1 MTTSIHDPAR
11 TALEAGVEGP
21 VLFAGDPRIEHELAG
36 FNLAV
41 RHDPHVVVGATSAA
55 DVAAAVRYAA
65 RRDLAVGVH
74 ATGHGGFSS
83 RDTVIVSTHR
93 MLACSVD
100 PVLATA
106 TVQAGVPWSMV
117 ISAAAP
123 HGLAPLSGSASSVG
137 AVGYTVGG
145 GAGPIIRSHGF
156 AADHVTSLE
165 MVTADGQVR
174 VVDGEHDPDLFWAV
188 RGGKANFGVVTQ
200 LTTRL
205 VRLSTLY
212 AGAVYFPGE
221 HAVELLHSW
230 REWVDTLDERTTSS
244 IALLRLPDLPH
255 VPAPLRG
262 RLTVHLRFAHTGDP
276 ESGRLIL
283 EPMLR
288 TAPSLID
295 TVREMPYSEVD
306 SIHNDPTE
314 PMPAWS
320 RGSFLRAL
328 PAEALDTLLDQAGPG
343 VQSPLVVVELRHLGG
358 AASRHPVPDNAV
370 TGRDAPFA
378 VNAVGP
384 LFPPVAEIVPNVG
397 HRLLDALAPWSTGQE
412 PVNFSGGPRT
422 PGDGTTAW
430 PAAIRERLLDVKR
443 RHDPDNVFRTGF
455 ALLATGSQ
463 PQNA

>member
-11 TALEAGVEGP
+11 AALEAGVSGP
-21 VLFAGDPRIEHELAG
+21 VLFAGDPRIDHELAG

-41 RHDPHVVVGATSAA
+41 RHEPHVVVGATNAA

-65 RRDLAVGVH
+65 RRGLAVGIH
-74 ATGHGGFSS
+74 ATGHGGYAS

-100 PVLATA
+100 PALATA

-137 AVGYTVGG
+137 AIGYTVGG

-156 AADHVTSLE
+156 AADHVTSLQL
-165 MVTADGQVR
+165 VTADGQVR
-174 VVDGEHDPDLFWAV
+174 VVDAEHDPDLFWAV

-200 LTTRL
+200 MTTRL
-205 VRLSTLY
+205 VRLPTLY

-221 HAVELLHSW
+221 QAAELLHGW
-230 REWVDTLDERTTSS
+230 RAWVDTLDERTSSS
-244 IALLRLPDLPH
+244 IALVRLPDRPH

-262 RLTVHLRFAHTGDP
+262 RLTVHLRFAHTGDA
-276 ESGRLIL
+276 ESGRATL

-288 TAPSLID
+288 LAPPLID
-295 TVREMPYSEVD
+295 AVREMPYSDVD

-314 PMPAWS
+314 PLPAWS
-320 RGSFLRAL
+320 RGSFLSGL
-328 PAEALDTLLDQAGPG
+328 PAAALDRLLDQAGPG
-343 VQSPLVVVELRHLGG
+343 VESPLVVVELRHLGG
-358 AASRHPVPDNAV
+358 AASRHPDPDNSVA
-370 TGRDAPFA
+370 GRDAPFV

-384 LFPPVAEIVPNVG
+384 LFPPIAEIVPTVG
-397 HRLLDALAPWSTGQE
+397 QRLLDALAPWSTGQE

-422 PGDGTTAW
+422 PGDGISAW
-430 PAAIRERLLDVKR
+430 PVAIRERLLEVKR

-455 ALLATGSQ
+455 ALLAAG
-463 PQNA
+463 A

>member
-11 TALEAGVEGP
+11 AALEAGVSGP
-21 VLFAGDPRIEHELAG
+21 VLFAGDPRIDHELAG

-41 RHDPHVVVGATSAA
+41 RHQPHVVVGATNAA

-65 RRDLAVGVH
+65 RRGLAVGVH
-74 ATGHGGFSS
+74 ATGHGGYAS

-100 PVLATA
+100 PALATA
-106 TVQAGVPWSMV
+106 TIQAGVPWSMV

-156 AADHVTSLE
+156 AADLVTSLE
-165 MVTADGQVR
+165 VVTADGRVR
-174 VVDGEHDPDLFWAV
+174 VVDVEHDPDLFWAL

-200 LTTRL
+200 MTTRL
-205 VRLSTLY
+205 VRLPTLY

-221 HAVELLHSW
+221 QAPELLHALA
-230 REWVDTLDERTTSS
+230 RVGRQPGRTDTSS
-244 IALLRLPDLPH
+244 IALVRLPDLPH

-276 ESGRLIL
+276 ESGRAAL

-288 TAPSLID
+288 LAPPLINA
-295 TVREMPYSEVD
+295 VREMPYSDVD
-306 SIHNDPTE
+306 SIHNDPAE
-314 PMPAWS
+314 PLPAWS
-320 RGSFLRAL
+320 RGSFLSAL
-328 PAEALDTLLDQAGPG
+328 PAAALDTLLDLAGPG
-343 VQSPLVVVELRHLGG
+343 VESPLVVVELRHLGG
-358 AASRHPVPDNAV
+358 AASRRPDPDNAV
-370 TGRDAPFA
+370 AGRDAPFV

-384 LFPPVAEIVPNVG
+384 LFPPIAEIVPNVG

-422 PGDGTTAW
+422 PGDGTSAW
-430 PAAIRERLLDVKR
+430 PLTIRERLLEVKR
-443 RHDPDNVFRTGF
+443 RHDPGNVFRTGF
-455 ALLATGSQ
+455 ALVPTG
-463 PQNA
+463 A